1 MSTSKYSVGSRTYR
15 GTSSAPNYGPVNGK
29 EGYAQR
35 DREYQTRKKQS
46 SQRRNA
52 LLKRIQARQKG
63 RYMSS
68 DNLSAPVG
76 RTV

>member
-1 MSTSKYSVGSRTYR
+1 MSTSKYAVGSRTYN
-15 GTSSAPNYGPVNGK
+15 GTRSSPNLGPVNGK

-35 DREYQTRKKQS
+35 DLEYKTRKKNNS
-46 SQRRNA
+46 ARRNA
-52 LLKRIQARQKG
+52 LLKRMQARNKG

-68 DNLSAPVG
+68 ENLSAPVG

>member
-1 MSTSKYSVGSRTYR
+1 MSTSRYSVGSKVYN
-15 GTSSAPNYGPVNGK
+15 GTRSAPNLGPVNGK

-35 DREYQTRKKQS
+35 DLEYQTRKKATAM
-46 SQRRNA
+46 RKNA

-68 DNLSAPVG
+68 DNLSSPQG